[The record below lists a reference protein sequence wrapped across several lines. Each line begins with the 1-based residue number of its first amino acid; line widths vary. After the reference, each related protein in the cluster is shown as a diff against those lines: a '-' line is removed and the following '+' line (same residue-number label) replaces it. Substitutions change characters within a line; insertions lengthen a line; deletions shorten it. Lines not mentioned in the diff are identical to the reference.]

1 MVSTRLVGRRDCL
14 GLAGAGLLL
23 SACGSA
29 PKAPHASLP
38 ALRLA
43 PRLLDDVPLDLVQRL
58 SVQRLDGGKG
68 PEQNV
73 DVLLSLSSQALRLAG
88 FALNQRVLMMVW
100 DGAELKVQRHFML
113 PAEVDTDRMLR
124 DLTLV
129 FWPVSA
135 IQQALPAPWHLR
147 QEGRERW
154 LSRDGETVLKI
165 QIEGDWRRSA
175 TVLLRN
181 DLEHYALRIESKLQE
196 PS

>member
-1 MVSTRLVGRRDCL
+1 M

-29 PKAPHASLP
+29 PKAPQASLP

-58 SVQRLDGGKG
+58 SVQRLDGQTG

-73 DVLLSLSSQALRLAG
+73 DVLLSLNAQALRLAG

-100 DGAELKVQRHFML
+100 DGVELKVQRHFML

-129 FWPVSA
+129 FWPVPA